1 MKKLGVIGGLGPIA
15 TVYYLQLVTQM
26 SEAESDQEH
35 IEILMHSAPYIPDR
49 TNYIL
54 GKSDEN
60 PLPGLLKVL
69 KELENLGAQEIAI
82 PCITA
87 HHFHEDLQKE
97 TKVPIIHGVEETIQY
112 LKEAQIH
119 KVGIMATD
127 GTRQSR
133 LFFDALQ
140 REHMIPVIPSP
151 DGQKGVMDLIYNQV
165 KAGKKIDLNLF
176 KKISAELFSQ
186 GAEVILLGCTE
197 LSLIKRDYDIGPGF
211 LDVLEILARES
222 VKRCGTLKPEYDE
235 LITKA

>member
-97 TKVPIIHGVEETIQY
+97 TKVPIIHGVEETIKY
-112 LKEAQIH
+112 LKEAKIS

-140 REHMIPVIPSP
+140 RENMIPVVPSVE
-151 DGQKGVMDLIYNQV
+151 GQKGVMDLIYNQV

-176 KKISAELFSQ
+176 KKISEELFSQ